1 MYNWLVVLP
10 PILVLAIAFFTHNII
25 LSVIMGVVS
34 AACIATDFAL
44 PSAGMLILD
53 YAKQKLID
61 DSGNLYLFGFIFILG
76 TIISLIN
83 YTGGACAFGHIISK
97 KLKNARMAESSSFL
111 FSFFLCI
118 DDYFSSLTT
127 GCIMQPLT
135 DKFNIPRV
143 KLAYLINTM
152 SSPLVALIP
161 ISSWIAYIVTQ
172 LKSSGVFLSLV
183 RSTHEHIALPGGTA
197 VLNHNIVIQ
206 ADPFYAYLKSV
217 PFVFYSFIVI
227 ASTIFVVRRRISYGP
242 MHEHETMARSTQN
255 LYGGKPPRFCPLAIH
270 DDKRVYVSDFFVPII
285 TLIVGTIAA
294 LPLSG
299 YHEYTM
305 LFNDGSHCSFLESI
319 RYANIIHALFFAS
332 SLSFILSTV
341 LALIRKKI
349 TFFTI
354 AMLIGQGI
362 KLMYQSAIIISCALI
377 FSALLRNELHTGTY
391 LAYLILPYISAHW
404 LPLIVFIISMIIAL
418 GIGSSWGT
426 IAIMFPIGIP
436 MVAAF
441 AGQAQ
446 PVTLQ
451 SICLLLPT
459 IGAVIS
465 GAVAGAQLSPIS
477 DPVTMSSLSA
487 GAYQIDHVKTQMPY
501 IIPVIIGTCVAFAA
515 AGFFTVDSSTLTG
528 LICMFIGLITSLSLL
543 YLINIVSKKNR

>member
-10 PILVLAIAFFTHNII
+10 PILVLAVAFFTHNII

-34 AACIATDFAL
+34 AACIATNFAL
-44 PSAGMLILD
+44 PSAGLLILD
-53 YAKQKLID
+53 YAKQRLID
-61 DSGNLYLFGFIFILG
+61 DSSNLYLFGFIFILG

-83 YTGGACAFGHIISK
+83 YTGGACAFGRIISQ

-152 SSPLVALIP
+152 SSPLVALVP

-172 LKSSGVFLSLV
+172 LKSSGVLLGIE
-183 RSTHEHIALPGGTA
+183 RSTQGLLTFPGGA
-197 VLNHNIVIQ
+197 VTFDQNIIIQ
-206 ADPFYAYLKSV
+206 ADPFYTYLKSV

-242 MHEHETMARSTQN
+242 MHQHETIAQNTQN
-255 LYGGKPPRFCPLAIH
+255 LYSGKPPRFCPIAIH
-270 DDKRVYVSDFFVPII
+270 DDQRVYVSDFFVPIL
-285 TLIVGTIAA
+285 TLIVATMAA

-299 YHEYTM
+299 YHECGGQCT
-305 LFNDGSHCSFLESI
+305 FFESI

-332 SLSFILSTV
+332 SLSFILSMF

-354 AMLIGQGI
+354 PMLIGQGI

-391 LAYLILPYISAHW
+391 LAHLILPYISIHW
-404 LPLIVFIISMIIAL
+404 LPLIVFFISMIIAL

-477 DPVTMSSLSA
+477 DPITMSSLSS

-501 IIPVIIGTCVAFAA
+501 IIPVIIGTGVSFAA
-515 AGFFTVDSSTLTG
+515 AGFINFDGSTLNG

-543 YLINIVSKKNR
+543 SLINFVSKKYR